1 MKWYDNRGVT
11 IVGSCLEGCN
21 QISSV
26 SRRVKGK
33 SATILVLCPS
43 IIKEYNNGMGGVDL
57 LDQKMAAYNLDRKSS
72 SGRYYFRLFFDLM
85 DIAVVNPHVS
95 YKALYSTHME
105 LLDFIIFIAKSLI
118 GAHNSRCRNKSI
130 TQTSRW
136 EVFPTSVQL
145 HLPVIQATR
154 GKCRYCYNAEIENK
168 TYMQYNTCGVFLALV
183 SGNNSRNCFA
193 NFHTQV

>member
-1 MKWYDNRGVT
+1 MWYDNRGVT
-11 IVGSCLEGCN
+11 IIGSCLEGCN
-21 QISSV
+21 QILSV

-33 SATILVLCPS
+33 SAKILVPCPS
-43 IIKEYNNGMGGVDL
+43 VIKEYNNGMGGVDL
-57 LDQKMAAYNLDRKSS
+57 FDQKMAAYNLDRKSCN
-72 SGRYYFRLFFDLM
+72 GRYYFRLFFDLM
-85 DIAVVNPHVS
+85 DIAVVHSHVS
-95 YKALYSTHME
+95 YKALYSKHME

-136 EVFPTSVQL
+136 EVFLASVQL
-145 HLPVIQATR
+145 HLTVIQATR

-168 TYMQYNTCGVFLALV
+168 THMQYNTCGVFLSLV
-183 SGNNSRNCFA
+183 SSNNSRNCFA

>member
-1 MKWYDNRGVT
+1 
-11 IVGSCLEGCN
+11 
-21 QISSV
+21 
-26 SRRVKGK
+26 
-33 SATILVLCPS
+33 
-43 IIKEYNNGMGGVDL
+43 
-57 LDQKMAAYNLDRKSS
+57 MAAYNLDRKLS

-85 DIAVVNPHVS
+85 DIAVVNSHVS
-95 YKALYSTHME
+95 YKDLYSKHME

-154 GKCRYCYNAEIENK
+154 GK
-168 TYMQYNTCGVFLALV
+168 
-183 SGNNSRNCFA
+183 
-193 NFHTQV
+193 